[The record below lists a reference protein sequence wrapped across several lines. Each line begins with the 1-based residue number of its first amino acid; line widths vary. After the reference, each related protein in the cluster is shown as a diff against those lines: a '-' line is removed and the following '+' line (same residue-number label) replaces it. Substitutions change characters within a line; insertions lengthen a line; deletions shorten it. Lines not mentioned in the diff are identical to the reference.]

1 MLYKVVIT
9 YKSVDETLVCDHS
22 NESDWAVLPYGDVYY
37 TVKVVL
43 LSGKL
48 SFRLDLLVFC
58 VIVGYWLLFH
68 KCSNAT

>member
-1 MLYKVVIT
+1 MWFIMLYKVVLT
-9 YKSVDETLVCDHS
+9 FKTVEETLVYDHS

-48 SFRLDLLVFC
+48 SFRLTCILCNRRLLV
-58 VIVGYWLLFH
+58 VVPQVL
-68 KCSNAT
+68 